1 VQTERVIPETHR
13 DLLEAPLT
21 ATVTTIGA
29 DGFPQSSAIWFL
41 WEDGRLWYSTKHW
54 AAKYRNAAARPA
66 TSVLVLD
73 PHDEF
78 RYVEIRGTSSTGPD
92 PGCAGRDRIRAKHGI
107 APGAPDPAADAL
119 VVVTIDPVHVTVH
132 GGAPRRR

>member
-1 VQTERVIPETHR
+1 VQTDGVIPDSHL
-13 DLLEAPLT
+13 DLLGAPLT

-29 DGFPQSSAIWFL
+29 DGFPQSSAIWFM
-41 WEDGRLWYSTKHW
+41 WEDGRLWYSTKDW

-73 PHDEF
+73 PRDEF
-78 RYVEIRGTSSTGPD
+78 RYVEIRGTSTVGPD

-107 APGAPDPAADAL
+107 PAGSPDPAADAR
-119 VVVTIDPVHVTVH
+119 VIVTIDPVHVTVH
-132 GGAPRRR
+132 GGRPRA